1 MPYCLKCGNT
11 VDETMAFCPKC
22 GTALKDSM
30 SSQVAP
36 GSEEPE
42 KQDNHENPPNMEIH
56 NKNQYGL
63 VNYLIAGL
71 ILIVVGVFATLDLTS
86 RITASGQN
94 VAFLL
99 IMIGAIIISGAIY
112 VHTPVEKYFR
122 HLISHPKKAPANT
135 QL

>member
-22 GTALKDSM
+22 GTALKDST

-42 KQDNHENPPNMEIH
+42 KQKTHENPPNMKIH
-56 NKNQYGL
+56 DKNQYGL

-86 RITASGQN
+86 IITASRQN
-94 VAFLL
+94 VAILL
-99 IMIGAIIISGAIY
+99 IMIGGIIISGAIY
-112 VHTPVEKYFR
+112 VHTPVEKCFR
-122 HLISHPKKAPANT
+122 QLISHPKKAPANT
-135 QL
+135 